1 MLRYIL
7 FRLLGLVGVLL
18 VVSFITFFL
27 ARSVPGGPYDEIQK
41 PLSADAKAN
50 ILKKYGLD
58 QPFYVQWFS
67 YMKNVARGDF
77 GTSLRHPSKTIV
89 QLLAERWPASLLFG
103 GLTLLWSV
111 PLGIFLGVVAAVK
124 RNTWVDSIVTLLSII
139 GTTVPVFALGLFGL
153 FLFAILLNWVPYPA
167 SAGGWQPAKDP
178 RVLILP
184 VLIFGLQPLGVIAR
198 HTRSN
203 LLEVMGQDFVRTAKA
218 KGLTPNVVLFKHALR
233 NSLIPVITI
242 LGPIIP
248 NALTGS
254 AILERQF
261 LIPGIGNFFIESI
274 FSRNYPLITAMVIII
289 AMAWGISYLIS
300 TLPTPSPTRAFASEE
315 ASNSWPSTPLH

>member
-7 FRLLGLVGVLL
+7 MRLLGLLGVLL

-27 ARSVPGGPYDEIQK
+27 ARSVPGGPYDEINK

-50 ILKKYGLD
+50 ILRKYGLD
-58 QPFYVQWFS
+58 KPFYVQWFD
-67 YMKNVARGDF
+67 YVQHAVRGDF

-89 QLLAERWPASLLFG
+89 QLLVERWPASLLLG

-111 PLGIFLGVVAAVK
+111 PLGIILGVIAAIK
-124 RNTWVDSIVTLLSII
+124 RNTWVDSVVTFLSII
-139 GTTVPVFALGLFGL
+139 GTTIPVFALGLFGL
-153 FLFAILLNWVPYPA
+153 FLFAIVLSWVPYPA
-167 SAGGWQPAKDP
+167 GSGGWQPAKDP
-178 RVLILP
+178 RILFLP
-184 VLIFGLQPLGVIAR
+184 VFIFGLQPLGVIAR
-198 HTRSN
+198 YTRSN
-203 LLEVMGQDFVRTAKA
+203 LLEVLGQDFVRTAHA

-233 NSLIPVITI
+233 NSLIPIITI

-261 LIPGIGNFFIESI
+261 LIPGIGNFFIEGVL
-274 FSRNYPLITAMVIII
+274 SRNYPLIMALVIII
-289 AMAWGISYLIS
+289 AVMWGISYLLSDIAY
-300 TLPTPSPTRAFASEE
+300 TLADPRIRIGGRK
-315 ASNSWPSTPLH
+315 

>member
-7 FRLLGLVGVLL
+7 MRLLGLLGVLL

-58 QPFYVQWFS
+58 KPFYVQWFD
-67 YMKNVARGDF
+67 YVQHAVRGDF

-89 QLLAERWPASLLFG
+89 QLLVERWPASLLLG
-103 GLTLLWSV
+103 GLALLWSV
-111 PLGIFLGVVAAVK
+111 PLGILLGVIAAIK
-124 RNTWVDSIVTLLSII
+124 RNTWVDSLVTFLSII
-139 GTTVPVFALGLFGL
+139 GTTIPVFALGLFGL
-153 FLFAILLNWVPYPA
+153 FLFAIVLSWVPYPA
-167 SAGGWQPAKDP
+167 GSGGWQPSKDP
-178 RVLILP
+178 RILILP
-184 VLIFGLQPLGVIAR
+184 VIIFGLQPLGVIAR
-198 HTRSN
+198 YTRSN
-203 LLEVMGQDFVRTAKA
+203 LLEVLGQDFVRTAHA

-233 NSLIPVITI
+233 NSLIPIITV

-261 LIPGIGNFFIESI
+261 LIPGIGNFFIEGVL
-274 FSRNYPLITAMVIII
+274 SRNYPLIMALVIII
-289 AMAWGISYLIS
+289 AVMWGISYLIS
-300 TLPTPSPTRAFASEE
+300 DLAYTVADPRIRIGGRK
-315 ASNSWPSTPLH
+315 